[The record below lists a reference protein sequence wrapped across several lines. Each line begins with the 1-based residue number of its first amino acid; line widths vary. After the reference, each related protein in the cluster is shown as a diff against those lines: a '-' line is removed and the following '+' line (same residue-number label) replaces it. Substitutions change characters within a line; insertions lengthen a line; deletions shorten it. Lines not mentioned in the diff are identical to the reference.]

1 MPCYYYTMSLRLIRR
16 ANMRNKSKSLLP
28 TGRLLSAGGVSL
40 AGKSSFNIGTPATKQ
55 ASVAPTITVDKN
67 SPTKALPEQSKDP
80 GLPQS
85 QPLEQKK
92 PLPSGKNALPD
103 LKLIPQKSELKDS
116 NTNAVKVKRSKVRA
130 RIDHGEMAEVADAD
144 AGGAAVGGDA
154 HKKAIAAIQGNKSL
168 EQDMLKRLK
177 ERKGNKAK
185 RKPKAAGAGVAIQ
198 GNESVKVKWRKLKA
212 VPIASSSSSNSDIPL
227 QPAPRKKPPATVPRS
242 SSNSDIPL
250 QSAPRKKPP
259 ATVPPKV
266 ALRTETPTPSA
277 PPAEQVFEEG
287 GTSTPTPNPTPTPT
301 GDTPLEE
308 RSDFISD
315 QIHTGN
321 LRRQKLN
328 DKNIRQQHVFENL
341 KRFKGLKKLSN
352 ITKSLGGA
360 GMGDIPKNANQRK
373 YLVLDSGT
381 YIGSASN
388 ISGLDSLLRNKT
400 SATGKDLKLLKK
412 ASAYKTIGDFVG
424 WDSTTVV
431 LWSKKM
437 AMPSHGQ
444 SSASSS
450 SSTRR

>member
-130 RIDHGEMAEVADAD
+130 RIDHGEMAEVADAGD
-144 AGGAAVGGDA
+144 AGAVGGVA

-185 RKPKAAGAGVAIQ
+185 RKPKA
-198 GNESVKVKWRKLKA
+198 
-212 VPIASSSSSNSDIPL
+212 VPIVSSSSSSNSDIPL

-242 SSNSDIPL
+242 SNNSDIPL

-431 LWSKKM
+431 LWSNKM
-437 AMPSHGQ
+437 AMPSQGQ